1 MSRFWE
7 TKPLSEMNKEEWES
21 LCDGCGRCCLHRL
34 EDEDTGEVFFTSI
47 VCKYF
52 DMQTSR
58 CTCYTER
65 TRLVPECLVVS
76 LDNPQSFEHAPA
88 TCAYRLLAEGK
99 PLFDWHPLIAGN
111 RQAMLENGV
120 SIVDKAISEE
130 YVHPDEWQD
139 HIIEWEKG
147 GYAK

>member
-7 TKPLSEMNKEEWES
+7 EKSLSEMTRDEWES

-34 EDEDTGEVFFTSI
+34 QDEDSGETFFTSI

-52 DMQTSR
+52 DMPGSR
-58 CTCYTER
+58 CTCYSER

-76 LDNPQSFEHAPA
+76 LANPESFSHAPQ

-99 PLFDWHPLIAGN
+99 PLFDWHPLIAGD
-111 RQAMLENGV
+111 RKAMIAAHI
-120 SIVDKAISEE
+120 SIQDKAISEE

-147 GYAK
+147 RYNE

>member
-1 MSRFWE
+1 MTRFWE
-7 TKPLSEMNKEEWES
+7 TKLLSAMNNIEWES

-34 EDEDTGEVFFTSI
+34 EDEDSGEIFFTSI

-52 DMQTSR
+52 EMETSR
-58 CTCYTER
+58 CSCYQER

-76 LDNPQSFEHAPA
+76 LDNPASFEHAPE

-99 PLFDWHPLIAGN
+99 PLFDWHPLVTGN
-111 RQAMLENGV
+111 REAISEADI

-130 YVHPDEWQD
+130 YIHPDEWED
-139 HIIEWEKG
+139 HIIDWEKG
-147 GYAK
+147 DYHK